1 MRIRFIIRKAR
12 MNQINMCPI
21 NCRITINGIKANEFA
36 TGIFVDP
43 AKWESKQQRIK
54 GNIQKVQD
62 QNKLLDLI
70 RSEIDEIYLAAR
82 SRGVTLSAYE
92 VKDIYTGKRELECRL
107 SKLSDLYLKELFAK
121 ERAKATIDRYT
132 RCYKYLADY
141 LKKDLPAYQIERR
154 HVSGFW
160 LWLKGKKYHA
170 DYCNK
175 IVQAC
180 IGLFRFGIR
189 EGYVDNNPF
198 AGSLLEWKKELDITY
213 LTNEEIEAIKCEKWS
228 EKLQKVADSFLFM
241 SYTGLHISD
250 YQSVEQESVYLV
262 DKQEWMKVRR
272 VKTNVV
278 AIFPLHKYAKYL
290 IEKYGGINN
299 LPKISGQKSN
309 DYLKLIAEKVK
320 ITKNLTNKI
329 ARKTFTNM
337 ALNEYN
343 MSLESVA
350 AMLGHTT
357 TRQVKHYGAVSEK
370 RIYSEWKDK

>member
-1 MRIRFIIRKAR
+1 MRVRFVIRKAR
-12 MNQINMCPI
+12 MNQIGMCPI
-21 NCRITINGIKANEFA
+21 NCRITIDGIKTNEFA
-36 TGIFVDP
+36 TSISVDP
-43 AKWESKQQRIK
+43 SKWDSKQQKIK
-54 GNIQKVQD
+54 GNAQKIQD

-70 RSEIDEIYLAAR
+70 RSELDEIYLASR
-82 SRGVTLSAYE
+82 SRGIRLSAHE
-92 VKDIYTGKRELECRL
+92 VKDIYTGKRELDCRL
-107 SKLSDLYLKELFAK
+107 SKLSDLYLKELTARD
-121 ERAKATIDRYT
+121 RAPATIDRYT
-132 RCYKYLADY
+132 RCFKYLAEY
-141 LKKDLPAYQIERR
+141 LKKDFAAFQIERR

-160 LWLKGKKYHA
+160 IWLKGKKYHN

-189 EGYVDNNPF
+189 EGFVENNPF
-198 AGSLLEWKKELDITY
+198 AGSSLEWKKELDTTY
-213 LTNEEIEAIKCEKWS
+213 LTNEEIESIKEEKWS
-228 EKLQKVADSFLFM
+228 DKLQRVADSFLFM

-250 YQSVEQESVYLV
+250 YNSTVQESVYLV
-262 DKQEWMKVRR
+262 NNQEWMKVRR
-272 VKTNVV
+272 TKTNVI
-278 AIFPLHKYAKYL
+278 AMFPLHKYAKYL
-290 IEKYGGINN
+290 IEKYGGISN

-343 MSLESVA
+343 MSMESVA
-350 AMLGHTT
+350 AMLGHTS
-357 TRQVKHYGAVSEK
+357 TRQIKHYGAISEK